1 MDILIVL
8 VVIILLIIVFQL
20 HNLDKTL
27 CSAMLTHKQTGRAVL
42 RVQETSVEEMANTLW
57 EYRQTKT
64 PSSIK
69 GWELLGVKGIMKL
82 RW

>member
-42 RVQETSVEEMANTLW
+42 RVQETSVEEMANT
-57 EYRQTKT
+57 
-64 PSSIK
+64 P
-69 GWELLGVKGIMKL
+69 
-82 RW
+82 